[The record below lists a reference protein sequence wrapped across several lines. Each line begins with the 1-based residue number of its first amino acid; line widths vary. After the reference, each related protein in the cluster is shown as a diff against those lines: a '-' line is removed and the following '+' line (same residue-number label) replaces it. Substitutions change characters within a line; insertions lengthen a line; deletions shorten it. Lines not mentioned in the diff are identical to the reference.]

1 PGVEAVLSFYSRYQK
16 PDGSLRR
23 MPWWN
28 FVDWVK
34 QWPEGVP
41 PAEADGSSSAALDLQ
56 LVLAYQWAADLEEA
70 LASPARAGE
79 YREAA
84 EKLKSTVLVSAW
96 DATRGI
102 FADQPSHRTY
112 SQQVNTLAV
121 LAHVVPNEQARG
133 IIQKIVNDTS
143 LAQASIYF
151 RAYMNS
157 TLREVGLGS
166 QYLEMLG
173 PWREMLGDGLTTW
186 AEWNGSDA
194 RSDCHA
200 WGASPNIDLF
210 RTLAGIESAAPG
222 FSKVRIA
229 PNPGTLPHVVASM
242 PHPAGEIRVDLHQ
255 GKQLVAD
262 VELPPGIG
270 GQFVWDGASH
280 PLQPGR
286 NHLELPPAGGPARG
300 LH

>member
-1 PGVEAVLSFYSRYQK
+1 
-16 PDGSLRR
+16 
-23 MPWWN
+23 M
-28 FVDWVK
+28 
-34 QWPEGVP
+34 
-41 PAEADGSSSAALDLQ
+41 
-56 LVLAYQWAADLEEA
+56 
-70 LASPARAGE
+70 
-79 YREAA
+79 
-84 EKLKSTVLVSAW
+84 
-96 DATRGI
+96 
-102 FADQPSHRTY
+102 
-112 SQQVNTLAV
+112 

-286 NHLELPPAGGPARG
+286 NHLELPPAGGTARG